1 MWINICTSS
10 EGKIFSL
17 DGWGRGGISVPV
29 QLSSVKRE
37 AAHQVSILCSTGRIN
52 VACDFVTRLRTVFD
66 LSVFS
71 TVQLLSLQP
80 ALETSTPN
88 APQPLPAPF
97 ALPSTPSSPLPSPQT
112 EICIVITYFLVS
124 RSGKTLQ
131 SLSHVDETL
140 FEREHDMRL
149 QTHIRPLLT
158 HNNHHQQQQQHLHF
172 WLAPLRVH
180 HSRPTINCFRQCLVV
195 KLEVVK
201 NHLHPRDHTRLLQSS
216 AVGRRQRS
224 FNGRFPVQPA

>member
-1 MWINICTSS
+1 MILSPDYVLFSICQCFQQSS
-10 EGKIFSL
+10 FC
-17 DGWGRGGISVPV
+17 P
-29 QLSSVKRE
+29 
-37 AAHQVSILCSTGRIN
+37 CSPLW
-52 VACDFVTRLRTVFD
+52 RL
-66 LSVFS
+66 
-71 TVQLLSLQP
+71 
-80 ALETSTPN
+80 
-88 APQPLPAPF
+88 PLPTPHSPCL
-97 ALPSTPSSPLPSPQT
+97 LPSLSPPLPSSPFPSPQT

-158 HNNHHQQQQQHLHF
+158 HNNNHHQQQQQHLHF

-180 HSRPTINCFRQCLVV
+180 HSRPTIDCFRQCLVV